1 MSSPGFRGGG
11 VKLVTIESAVLGKAP
26 SLAAGSRGLDVSA
39 ANAVSLAALAI
50 DALLIVLT
58 SVVAGGLY
66 LEIAFGTAGDLTVL
80 LGIGAIFAAF
90 FCALTRLKEAA
101 EPLKLSSATARVR
114 SAVAAWTMT
123 FFFLVTLAF
132 ALKVSAVFSRGAM
145 LSFFFSGLGVV
156 VASRVY
162 GPGLVARLGAYRGLK
177 GVEPI
182 VIASSGYASRSDFL
196 FALGRQGSHHVH
208 VIEIDPASA
217 SWEAERR
224 RVVAGTFS
232 IARAAGKGPIFIAA
246 PELESSQLASLVQ
259 GLRLLPRAV
268 RIVPDPEIAEL
279 FRHTVRTVGA
289 TLSVEMQ
296 REPMNAFH
304 RGIKRSLDIAIAS
317 AAIFALAPVFL
328 LVALLVKCD
337 SPGPVIFQQCR
348 NGLGGRSFRIFKFR
362 TMRVMEDGD
371 DVAQAV
377 QADGRV
383 TRLGRFLR
391 RTSLDEL
398 PQFLNVLKGEMSLVG
413 PRPHARAHDAHYA
426 ALIENYEI
434 RQHVKPGLTGWAQVN
449 GYRGET
455 PTVDAMHR
463 RIALDLWYASNASLA
478 LDFLVLVRTLPAL
491 MSQRNAW

>member
-1 MSSPGFRGGG
+1 
-11 VKLVTIESAVLGKAP
+11 
-26 SLAAGSRGLDVSA
+26 
-39 ANAVSLAALAI
+39 
-50 DALLIVLT
+50 
-58 SVVAGGLY
+58 
-66 LEIAFGTAGDLTVL
+66 
-80 LGIGAIFAAF
+80 
-90 FCALTRLKEAA
+90 
-101 EPLKLSSATARVR
+101 
-114 SAVAAWTMT
+114 
-123 FFFLVTLAF
+123 
-132 ALKVSAVFSRGAM
+132 
-145 LSFFFSGLGVV
+145 
-156 VASRVY
+156 
-162 GPGLVARLGAYRGLK
+162 
-177 GVEPI
+177 
-182 VIASSGYASRSDFL
+182 
-196 FALGRQGSHHVH
+196 
-208 VIEIDPASA
+208 
-217 SWEAERR
+217 
-224 RVVAGTFS
+224 
-232 IARAAGKGPIFIAA
+232 
-246 PELESSQLASLVQ
+246 
-259 GLRLLPRAV
+259 
-268 RIVPDPEIAEL
+268 
-279 FRHTVRTVGA
+279 
-289 TLSVEMQ
+289 
-296 REPMNAFH
+296 MNAFH